1 MDDLKSRVAYLKGL
15 AAGLGMDDN
24 SREGKLFTQMIDVI
38 EALSEAVSELQDDYD
53 DLADYAEAIDE
64 DLNELEEDFYED
76 DELLEGE
83 EDYYDD
89 DEMFSVECPDCHE
102 IVYIDDDMLDDE
114 DVVEILCP
122 NCERVVF
129 VNDDEEYE
137 GFDEEL
143 LPEDDEEE

>member
-24 SREGKLFTQMIDVI
+24 SREGKLFTQLIDVI
-38 EALSEAVSELQDDYD
+38 DALSEAVIELQDDYD

-64 DLNELEEDFYED
+64 DLNELEEDFYDED
-76 DELLEGE
+76 DLAPDD

-114 DVVEILCP
+114 EVVEILCP

-137 GFDEEL
+137 GFEEDLDLDED
-143 LPEDDEEE
+143 ED